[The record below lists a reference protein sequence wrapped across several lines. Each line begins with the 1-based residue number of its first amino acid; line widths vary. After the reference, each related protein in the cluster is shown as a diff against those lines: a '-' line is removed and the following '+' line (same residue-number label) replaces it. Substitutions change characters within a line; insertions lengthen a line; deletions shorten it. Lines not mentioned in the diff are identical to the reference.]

1 MSCLLSMWQCN
12 IIWNVS
18 VSVSLTSRRT
28 IHPLDR
34 MKDAMST
41 QINKSDA
48 THDAVDDAEPDKP
61 GIQSLARAF
70 SILEAIAEE
79 RDGIGLANL
88 SKSVN
93 LHNSTTFHLVKTMVK
108 LGYVHQDKQS
118 KRYRLGRPLY
128 QLAAA
133 TMGQVQLA
141 NVSKHF
147 VGILAE
153 RTGETAHFA
162 VPSQNSV
169 FILSKVDGT
178 SAFRL
183 SEGMG
188 AVRPSHCT
196 AIGKV
201 ILAYLEPDQ
210 LQRYFASASLDSYT
224 PATITS
230 RDRLTAELE
239 TIRAQG
245 IAFDDAEYHPELRC
259 AAVPVL
265 DMNGELAGSLGI
277 SGAVWRL
284 SFSVLQSKVSI
295 LQEVSGDMSAELG
308 HRSDV

>member
-1 MSCLLSMWQCN
+1 
-12 IIWNVS
+12 
-18 VSVSLTSRRT
+18 
-28 IHPLDR
+28 

-41 QINKSDA
+41 QVNELDA
-48 THDAVDDAEPDKP
+48 TNDAVEDAEPEKP

-79 RDGIGLANL
+79 YDGIGLADL
-88 SKSVN
+88 SKTVN
-93 LHNSTTFHLVKTMVK
+93 LHNSTTFHLVRTMVQ
-108 LGYVHQDKQS
+108 LGYVHQDKES

-141 NVSKHF
+141 NVSKRF

-162 VPSQNSV
+162 VPSQNNV
-169 FILSKVDGT
+169 VLLSKVDGT

-201 ILAYLEPDQ
+201 ILAHLDPAQ
-210 LQRYFASASLDSYT
+210 LQRYFANANLESYT

-230 RDRLTAELE
+230 RDRLTVELE

-265 DMNGELAGSLGI
+265 DMNRELAGALGI
-277 SGAVWRL
+277 SGAIWRL
-284 SFSVLQSKVSI
+284 SFSMLQSKVSI
-295 LQEVSGDMSAELG
+295 LREVRDDMSAELG
-308 HRSDV
+308 YRPAD

>member
-1 MSCLLSMWQCN
+1 MLQCK
-12 IIWNVS
+12 IIW
-18 VSVSLTSRRT
+18 SVSLTSRRT

-41 QINKSDA
+41 QVNELDA
-48 THDAVDDAEPDKP
+48 THDAVEDAKPDKP

-70 SILEAIAEE
+70 SILEAIAEK
-79 RDGIGLANL
+79 RDGIGLADL
-88 SKSVN
+88 SKTVN
-93 LHNSTTFHLVKTMVK
+93 LHNSTTFHLVKTMVQ
-108 LGYVHQDKQS
+108 LGYVHQDTVS

-162 VPSQNSV
+162 VPSQNNV
-169 FILSKVDGT
+169 VILSKVDGT

-196 AIGKV
+196 AIGKI
-201 ILAYLEPDQ
+201 ILAHLAPDQ
-210 LQRYFASASLDSYT
+210 LRRYFASASLDSYT

-230 RDRLTAELE
+230 RERLKAELE
-239 TIRAQG
+239 TIRAEG
-245 IAFDDAEYHPELRC
+245 IAFDDGEYHPELRC

-265 DMNGELAGSLGI
+265 DMNRELAGALGI

-284 SFSVLQSKVSI
+284 SLSILQGKVSI
-295 LQEVSGDMSAELG
+295 LREVSGDMSAELG
-308 HRSDV
+308 HRPAF